1 MSNPAKQRVEIVLGG
16 PGEIAVHHV
25 LDPLFVNSS
34 FGTDLRVREE
44 PWAKV

>member
-1 MSNPAKQRVEIVLGG
+1 VSNPAKQRGKIVLGG

-25 LDPLFVNSS
+25 LDPLLVNSS
-34 FGTDLRVREE
+34 FGANLRVREE